1 MKTTMKLN
9 VKRAFKTMNKEGV
22 GKSYYYRLPNSNV
35 LVSNGHVITTVDSIQ
50 FEMYKDVLN
59 DLQEFPKLLDIAR
72 ENMEQKTVNVTKTSL
87 IHEGDKTFRIL
98 KSEQGKL
105 VAVNEKYLQ
114 VFDDCIHGHWFETKK
129 PETAESRIVT
139 PLFNGVMN
147 KETKEIFSFNCI
159 LPVMFDCETLLN
171 TILEK

>member
-1 MKTTMKLN
+1 MKMN
-9 VKRAFKTMNKEGV
+9 IKRAFKTMNKEGV

-50 FEMYKDVLN
+50 FEEYRDILN
-59 DLQEFPKLLDIAR
+59 DLQEYPKLLNIAKD
-72 ENMEQKTVNVTKTSL
+72 NMECETVNVRPTSL
-87 IHEGDKTFRIL
+87 THNGDKVFRIL

-114 VFDDCIHGHWFETKK
+114 VFDDCLHSLWFETKK

-139 PLFNGVMN
+139 PLFNGVMI
-147 KETKEIFSFNCI
+147 KDTKEVFSFNCI
-159 LPVMFDCETLLN
+159 LPVFMDCETLLN
-171 TILEK
+171 NILEK